1 MSQMSQMNWMSATTM
16 TPLPQPV
23 RSYETLAARIRS
35 AAQRAVRP
43 PLSLRVIGYQP
54 APASS
59 ASRAAPSGTPSGTQS
74 YELYLVR
81 IPARGR
87 PRLRVYLNGGT
98 HGDEPAGAEAVTR
111 FLEGEHYRAWPDVAF
126 TVTPCLNPWG
136 YAHDR
141 REGPGGRDLNRA
153 FRRAGP
159 ATPEVG
165 AVKRALRR
173 QAFHLFVD
181 CHEDV
186 DAPGLYVFAPSA
198 LGREIV
204 EAVRAVGPVHPGPLV
219 DGEIPLKDS
228 VVQLD
233 DSGRFRERRRVFTTW
248 PLPFYVGRYHRLLP
262 PPPPGV
268 LDGATPATVTAPGAP
283 SRSAGTGGESD
294 NLEAPDLWLMATA
307 TVETPVVLPLEQ
319 RVTMHLTAIDAALR
333 FISEQR

>member
-1 MSQMSQMNWMSATTM
+1 M
-16 TPLPQPV
+16 TPPSPTPPPV
-23 RSYETLAARIRS
+23 RSYEALAARIRAS
-35 AAQRAVRP
+35 RRRAV
-43 PLSLRVIGYQP
+43 SLRVIGHQT
-54 APASS
+54 APAGG
-59 ASRAAPSGTPSGTQS
+59 PSGGPA
-74 YELYLVR
+74 YELYLAR
-81 IPARGR
+81 IPARER

-111 FLEGEHYRAWPDVAF
+111 FLEGERYRAWPDVAF

-136 YAHDR
+136 YVHDR

-159 ATPEVG
+159 ATPEVS

-186 DAPGLYVFAPSA
+186 DAPGLYVFAPSD
-198 LGREIV
+198 LGRTIV
-204 EAVRAVGPVHPGPLV
+204 EAARAVGPVHPGPLV

-233 DSGRFRERRRVFTTW
+233 DPGRFRQRRRAFTTW
-248 PLPFYVGRYHRLLP
+248 PLPFYVGRYHRYIP
-262 PPPPGV
+262 PPAPDAPV
-268 LDGATPATVTAPGAP
+268 APGAETP
-283 SRSAGTGGESD
+283 AGADASAGGAGDERD

-333 FISEQR
+333 FISAQH